1 MDGNIGQAGKE
12 EMFQDREG
20 EPMEYK
26 KLWTDMHSN
35 IHHDQM
41 AELPLWYDQIKKEM
55 DFWPIA
61 YYPFIMRPTP
71 SGLAV
76 EDRLEDELTGPDWE
90 MVRELARRAE
100 KEGFPMFM
108 GYEWQGS
115 GLDGTTISFSWTMT
129 KTRNIPTGIRSWWKG
144 SGVRRS

>member
-1 MDGNIGQAGKE
+1 
-12 EMFQDREG
+12 
-20 EPMEYK
+20 MEYK

-108 GYEWQGS
+108 G
-115 GLDGTTISFSWTMT
+115 
-129 KTRNIPTGIRSWWKG
+129 
-144 SGVRRS
+144 